1 MEKIEKLNKAFCDVR
16 KAHRII
22 YEYQQRMLDLIRVIA
37 AKLDFSSCN
46 IGNKYFSNPI
56 YRKRDGWLEICDGM
70 WAWDFLYSYV
80 FEYYLGEIGCDD
92 DSSVALSIVQYSDT
106 GYFDIAESNRQ
117 RTDTFASE
125 EESATK
131 LLFIIECKP
140 KKKEW
145 VWDIEEIVNNKEF
158 AGKNHTHTVLEKKGC
173 RQGLYSFPLER
184 FVDEKSMMQALQE
197 FCDFCKEHDIVE
209 LELV

>member
-1 MEKIEKLNKAFCDVR
+1 MEKIDELNKAFVDVR

-22 YEYQQRMLDLIRVIA
+22 YEYQRRMLDLIRVIA
-37 AKLDFSSCN
+37 AKLNFNSCT

-56 YRKRDGWLEICDGM
+56 YSKRDGGLKIYDGM
-70 WAWDFLYSYV
+70 WAWDFIYSYV
-80 FEYYLGEIGCDD
+80 FEYDLGAIECDNG
-92 DSSVALSIVQYSDT
+92 SSVGLSIVQYSDT
-106 GYFDIAESNRQ
+106 GYFDVVDSDRQ
-117 RTDTFASE
+117 QTNTFASE

-145 VWDIEEIVNNKEF
+145 VWDVEEIVNNKEF
-158 AGKNHTHTVLEKKGC
+158 AGKSHTHTVLEKKGC
-173 RQGLYSFPLER
+173 RQGLYSFPIER
-184 FVDEKSMMQALQE
+184 FADEKSMIKALLE
-197 FCDFCKEHDIVE
+197 FCDFCKAQDIVE

>member
-1 MEKIEKLNKAFCDVR
+1 MEKIEELKNALCDVR

-22 YEYQQRMLDLIRVIA
+22 HEYQQRMLDLIRVIA
-37 AKLDFSSCN
+37 AKVDFSSCGV
-46 IGNKYFSNPI
+46 GNKYFSNPI

-80 FEYYLGEIGCDD
+80 FEYYLGEMSCDD
-92 DSSVALSIVQYSDT
+92 GSSVALSIVQYSDT
-106 GYFDIAESNRQ
+106 GCFDIIESDPQ
-117 RTDTFASE
+117 KIETFAPE
-125 EESATK
+125 EESITK

-145 VWDIEEIVNNKEF
+145 VWDIEEIVKNKEF
-158 AGKNHTHTVLEKKGC
+158 AGKNHTHTILEKKGC

-184 FVDEKSMMQALQE
+184 FVDEKSMIQALQE
-197 FCDFCKEHDIVE
+197 FCDFCKEQDIIE